1 MDLVSHEFHL
11 GTILEIRG
19 DFSLAFQVL
28 GGKLDTFQRLTF
40 RIGHGAIGKRDA
52 TTTLKNRSIGRDGK
66 NITRFDSRFSRF
78 YVFLYIYIYTYTY
91 PYRGGS
97 VGRSGLTN
105 AP

>member
-40 RIGHGAIGKRDA
+40 SNRTRRDWQA
-52 TTTLKNRSIGRDGK
+52 RCNDNVEK
-66 NITRFDSRFSRF
+66 
-78 YVFLYIYIYTYTY
+78 
-91 PYRGGS
+91 
-97 VGRSGLTN
+97 
-105 AP
+105 